1 MKKNQH
7 LKESQILFAE
17 VTKRFSQLI
26 KAFGVVNEHP
36 VHQFFCS
43 MALDGKKDIGFKI
56 IKHQ

>member
-7 LKESQILFAE
+7 LKESRILFAE
-17 VTKRFSQLI
+17 VTKGFSQLI

-43 MALDGKKDIGFKI
+43 MALDGKKVLVSK
-56 IKHQ
+56 